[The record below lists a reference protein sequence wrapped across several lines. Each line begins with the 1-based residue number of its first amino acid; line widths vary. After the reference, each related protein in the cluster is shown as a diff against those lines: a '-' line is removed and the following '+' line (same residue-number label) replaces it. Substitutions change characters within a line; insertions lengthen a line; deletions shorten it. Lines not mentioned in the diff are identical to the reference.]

1 MFYSDLQDQENHR
14 DGIPAT
20 CLFCLPLLWTL
31 WPGQK
36 VLSHK
41 LNSSPAFQTATW
53 QSLGFS
59 QLELW
64 QPHAPTLAREATKLQ
79 HVCLVLLLASSL
91 LTQTSYLLAMGLPGA
106 EIQANYQRLWYDLCT
121 PVKGGLLEASENQVS
136 QHTHSQDLVPC
147 WKMLELN
154 TGYTAGGPP
163 AKGGRWK
170 RVSFKLTWDSVCI

>member
-1 MFYSDLQDQENHR
+1 MLIHR
-14 DGIPAT
+14 ARNITEIGSQQLVSSVSLYYGPCGLVKKCSSTSSTA
-20 CLFCLPLLWTL
+20 
-31 WPGQK
+31 
-36 VLSHK
+36 
-41 LNSSPAFQTATW
+41 SPAFQTATW
-53 QSLGFS
+53 QSLGFN
-59 QLELW
+59 QLELR
-64 QPHAPTLAREATKLQ
+64 QPHAPTLARKASKLQ

-106 EIQANYQRLWYDLCT
+106 EIQANYQQLWYDLCT

-147 WKMLELN
+147 CRMLELN